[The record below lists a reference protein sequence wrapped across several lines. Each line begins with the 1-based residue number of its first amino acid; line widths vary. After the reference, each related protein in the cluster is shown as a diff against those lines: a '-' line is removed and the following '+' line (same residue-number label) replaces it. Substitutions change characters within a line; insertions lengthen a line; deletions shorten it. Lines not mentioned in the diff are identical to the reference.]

1 MTYAKRYRLRI
12 DMVDWHHNTGYA
24 EYDNFRVGSE
34 REKYKLIS
42 LGKYMGNAG
51 QWVIA
56 NRMFF

>member
-1 MTYAKRYRLRI
+1 
-12 DMVDWHHNTGYA
+12 MVDWHHNTGYA

-51 QWVIA
+51 QWVIE